1 MPVCLIQKRGRRGS
15 CLPKKTRAILFDLDG
30 TLLDS
35 TNLILECFK
44 HSWETVCGFNHQREV
59 LLETFGTPLREAMRR
74 LLSLSNGHLS
84 GNPDDTIVDQL
95 LMEYRTYNTAHH
107 DLLARPF
114 DGTAEVLTELRRRQY
129 SIGLVTSKGRELG
142 LRGLQLCSLDHL
154 IDSAVFLEDT
164 GVHKPNPEPIL
175 AALEKLSESCESAV
189 YVGDSRHDIVAA
201 RAAGVSSVAALWG
214 PASRLELE
222 SERPDFMAE
231 SISDLLDIFD

>member
-1 MPVCLIQKRGRRGS
+1 
-15 CLPKKTRAILFDLDG
+15 LPNRTRAILFDLDG

-59 LLETFGTPLREAMRR
+59 LLETFGTPLRQAMYR
-74 LLSLSNGHLS
+74 LLSLSNGHFS
-84 GNPDDTIVDQL
+84 GNPEETIVDRL
-95 LMEYRTYNTAHH
+95 LIEYRSYNTTHH

-114 DGTAEVLTELRRRQY
+114 EGTAEVLTELRRRRY
-129 SIGLVTSKGRELG
+129 AIGLVTSKGRELG
-142 LRGLQLCSLDHL
+142 LRGLRLCSLDHL

-164 GVHKPNPEPIL
+164 GLHKPNPEPIL
-175 AALEKLSESCESAV
+175 AALEKLSESSESAV

-231 SISDLLDIFD
+231 SISDLLEIFD